1 MAGADPAGSRHVARS
16 DMGAGWHVGE
26 WPCSSVPHR
35 STPGRRRG
43 ETETAA
49 SLSPAAPKRG
59 KKEEE
64 KRHTPHPPRARSR
77 GDGGPTM
84 HRGSASAGPSLPR
97 HQRHPRPHACRPVAF
112 GRHPTTHARRCR
124 SLSPRSRPRPSLAPA
139 RYRGHHT
146 SSSPSA
152 STVGRLASLCRRSD
166 EGAFRLLDRPSIGR
180 GWILSEC
187 RKQPRGAQSVPGC
200 ETPSARRSI
209 YWPFSHVSTFRHP
222 VPTFEPGLRRFQTK
236 QDERGGERSIFV
248 AHRSRSLSVKEKP
261 DIYDISFRSCSDG
274 RNGRL
279 VDQQLASG

>member
-16 DMGAGWHVGE
+16 DTGAGRHVGE

-187 RKQPRGAQSVPGC
+187 RKQPRGGLKVFLDAKPLALVDRSIGLSV
-200 ETPSARRSI
+200 TSARLGIR
-209 YWPFSHVSTFRHP
+209 YQP
-222 VPTFEPGLRRFQTK
+222 LNL
-236 QDERGGERSIFV
+236 D
-248 AHRSRSLSVKEKP
+248 
-261 DIYDISFRSCSDG
+261 
-274 RNGRL
+274 
-279 VDQQLASG
+279 